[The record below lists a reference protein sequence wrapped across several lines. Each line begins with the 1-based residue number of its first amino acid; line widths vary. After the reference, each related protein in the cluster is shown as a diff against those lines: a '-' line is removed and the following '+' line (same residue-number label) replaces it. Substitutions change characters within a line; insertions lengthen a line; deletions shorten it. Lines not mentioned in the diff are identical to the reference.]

1 MFGIICSIVAGVC
14 MSLQGVF
21 NTRLG
26 EKIGQWE
33 TNIWVQ
39 GSGLLITFVV
49 LLLVGNGNFKNI
61 KNSNKVYLLGG
72 VLGAIIIFT
81 VMQGIKNLGPTY
93 SIATIL
99 IAQLIAAAVID
110 FFGFFGTDKMPFQF
124 SKLIGLSI
132 MIFGVIVF
140 KWKG

>member
-1 MFGIICSIVAGVC
+1 MFGIIYSIIAGVC

-26 EKIGQWE
+26 DKIGQWE

-39 GSGLLITFVV
+39 GSGLIITFII
-49 LLLVGNGNFKNI
+49 LLFAGNGNFKNI
-61 KNSNKVYLLGG
+61 KSSNKVYLLGG
-72 VLGAIIIFT
+72 ALGVIIIFT
-81 VMQGIKNLGPTY
+81 VMQGIKTLGPTY

-99 IAQLIAAAVID
+99 IAQLIAAAIID
-110 FFGFFGTDKMPFQF
+110 IFGLFGTDKMPFHF
-124 SKLIGLSI
+124 SKLVGISI
-132 MIFGVIVF
+132 MILGVLIF